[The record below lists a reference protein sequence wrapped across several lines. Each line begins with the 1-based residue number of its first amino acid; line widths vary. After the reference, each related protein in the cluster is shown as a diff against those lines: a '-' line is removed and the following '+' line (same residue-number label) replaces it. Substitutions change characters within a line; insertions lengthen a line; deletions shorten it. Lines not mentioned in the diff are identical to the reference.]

1 MLFAIAVLPVLA
13 MTAVVA
19 DVGMVHA
26 KRQEL
31 QTGVEAAALA
41 SAARLAAG
49 SSACTGYDAV
59 ISANVGS
66 LNSLNTNCATLSLAT
81 NDVVTVGA
89 EASTSLAFS
98 QLLGRS
104 NASITSTAS
113 VMVGPAGSAIGLRP
127 IAICA

>member
-1 MLFAIAVLPVLA
+1 MINKASQVATSDRGSISVLFAIAVLPVLA

-49 SSACTGYDAV
+49 SSACT
-59 ISANVGS
+59 
-66 LNSLNTNCATLSLAT
+66 LSL
-81 NDVVTVGA
+81 
-89 EASTSLAFS
+89 
-98 QLLGRS
+98 
-104 NASITSTAS
+104 IH
-113 VMVGPAGSAIGLRP
+113 I
-127 IAICA
+127 